1 MLICTT
7 EGETS
12 LLLQG
17 KEGLFM
23 LEDAL
28 DYAARYLNIE
38 DCTLH
43 PDYLYVDV
51 PEGKKTIGVDDIL
64 PIVQKSYLK
73 PSVAEKI
80 VVVVNHMECM
90 TEAAQNKLL
99 LSLENSP
106 YLFMIGVSYE
116 DCLLQTV
123 KSRMQ
128 IVRYDAYTL
137 DAFMTNCENTFTR
150 VDSTLMYYVCDGCP
164 GKIVTYQQ
172 DLPLF
177 RDLEQ
182 ACGLNDGA
190 KILEALHLVKEK
202 DKLAVTGTKDY
213 MQAVLRVM
221 RYSYMKHARKALEN
235 DFLLAARYAGIVDKL
250 TDELSLVNKSTYTKD
265 NFFCAIMYC
274 IEHSQK

>member
-1 MLICTT
+1 MSVNTNY
-7 EGETS
+7 ETS

-17 KEGLFM
+17 KEGLYM
-23 LEDAL
+23 LDDAF
-28 DYAARYLNIE
+28 DCASCYLNIE
-38 DCTLH
+38 DCNLH

-51 PEGKKTIGVDDIL
+51 PNGKTVIGVDDIL
-64 PIVQKSYLK
+64 PIVHKSYLK
-73 PSVAEKI
+73 PSIAEKF

-123 KSRMQ
+123 KSRMK
-128 IVRYDAYTL
+128 IVHYDSYT
-137 DAFMTNCENTFTR
+137 FNSFISYCENTFAR
-150 VDSTLMYYVCDGCP
+150 ADATLLFYICDGCP
-164 GKIVTYQQ
+164 GMISTYQN

-182 ACGLNDGA
+182 ACYLNNA
-190 KILEALHLVKEK
+190 SKILEALHLVKEK
-202 DKLAVTGTKDY
+202 DKLAVTGNKAY
-213 MQAVLRVM
+213 MRAVLRVM
-221 RYSYMKHARKALEN
+221 RYSYMEYAKKALEK
-235 DFLLAARYAGIVDKL
+235 DFLLAARYAEIVDKL
-250 TDELSLVNKSTYTKD
+250 TEDILLVTQSTYTKD
-265 NFFCAIMYC
+265 TFFCTIMYC